1 MVDIDL
7 PTRLT
12 CPSRTLHLK
21 GPVLHMLHFYRC
33 LIWHALQPTCL
44 ASPLILERHRLC
56 LQVLANMAAAR
67 AGYKSVQDA
76 SDALVDGLYAS
87 LNSDRMHH
95 PQVPTGPAL
104 PPPGSHA
111 FQMLLRQ
118 PIPIPKLFTASRAQ
132 QQQQQGPGP
141 QAQTQ
146 MQPPQQAEASS
157 SGRPH

>member
-1 MVDIDL
+1 
-7 PTRLT
+7 
-12 CPSRTLHLK
+12 
-21 GPVLHMLHFYRC
+21 
-33 LIWHALQPTCL
+33 
-44 ASPLILERHRLC
+44 
-56 LQVLANMAAAR
+56 MAAAR

-87 LNSDRMHH
+87 LNSDRVHH

-132 QQQQQGPGP
+132 QPQGPGP
-141 QAQTQ
+141 QAQAQ
-146 MQPPQQAEASS
+146 MLPPQQAEASS
-157 SGRPH
+157 SGQPYLILLIGQLSL